1 MQTIKDKIEE
11 YLLEID
17 HQKAKDIISSI
28 QMGKMLRSRL
38 ILSIASN
45 SDTSVELCAIVEMIH
60 LASLLHDDVIDI
72 SATRRGEAS
81 INAQYGNHT
90 AIMLGDI
97 LYSLAFSKLT
107 TLEPV
112 IAQRLSR
119 SVMLLSVGEFV
130 DVELSHAINEDKEL
144 YLEMTYKKT
153 SSLIEACAYC
163 AGILAG
169 KDATRLGEFGK
180 NLGICFQLID
190 DMLDIFGEES
200 KLGKPNFGD
209 FKEGKTTLIYIF
221 LLQYCNEIDRQFV
234 INLFQKELTSSDKS
248 TLLSMIDK
256 YNIKEISKDFIK
268 NFEDK
273 AMALLLEDEIELQA
287 ILQKTITRD
296 Y

>member
-1 MQTIKDKIEE
+1 MQIIKDKIEE
-11 YLLEID
+11 YLQEIN
-17 HQKAKDIISSI
+17 HQKAQDIISSI

-38 ILSIASN
+38 ILSIAPS
-45 SDTSVELCAIVEMIH
+45 SERGVELCAIVEMIH
-60 LASLLHDDVIDI
+60 LASLLHDDVIDT
-72 SATRRGEAS
+72 SATRRGKAS

-107 TLEPV
+107 TLQPE

-119 SVMLLSVGEFV
+119 SVMLLSVGEFM
-130 DVELSHAINEDKEL
+130 DVELSHTINTDKDL

-190 DMLDIFGEES
+190 DMLDIFGDES

-221 LLQYCNEIDRQFV
+221 LLQCCNEVDRQFV
-234 INLFQKELTSSDKS
+234 KNLFQKELDISDKG
-248 TLLSMIDK
+248 TLLAMIEK
-256 YNIKEISKDFIK
+256 YNLKEISKDYIK
-268 NFEDK
+268 NFEKK
-273 AMALLLEDEIELQA
+273 ATDLLLGDEVELQA
-287 ILQKTITRD
+287 LLQKTITRD